1 MGCLRPL
8 RLATARSRGGHELGR
23 IDLRPRHLP
32 HRKLFVDKHGEEA
45 SIEAAMRADKRL
57 DAGDLDGQ
65 AVWLRVVGAVKELLQ
80 QKPER
85 GQAIH

>member
-45 SIEAAMRADKRL
+45 SIEAAMCADKRL
-57 DAGDLDGQ
+57 EVGDLDGR
-65 AVWLRVVGAVKELLQ
+65 ALWTRVLGAVKEL
-80 QKPER
+80 
-85 GQAIH
+85 QATSRPDHATMQ